1 MTGSHRNSPA
11 SGPLRMRRSSVRQRK
26 ENSPIWPKPRRR
38 RKRQAG
44 SWQAVSP
51 LSDSIP
57 RHTLQRRR
65 QLRISNRCRYG
76 TTSSPGRL
84 AQAGEVQAQLAAT
97 RTRIAE
103 NAAAQKEAD
112 ATLATHP
119 FDPQQGPVLDAE
131 LAQVIAAQRE
141 TDAGLARAAEHLKH
155 AEEKIAE
162 IKRDQ
167 AKVTG
172 LEARIAA
179 GTEEIELLKL
189 TRSVIADYVIYLMQV
204 VRSRIEGEVS
214 RIVSEI
220 TGGRYERV
228 LLDEDFNLLIR
239 DVDDDYAIDR
249 FSGGEQDDIAVALR
263 IALSR
268 YLAELHNVHES
279 TLLIFDEIFGSQDEE
294 RRNNLLTA
302 LRTQE
307 SRFPQILLISHIP
320 EMQGEFATTLIVEMG
335 TDLSSRVKAVE

>member
-1 MTGSHRNSPA
+1 M
-11 SGPLRMRRSSVRQRK
+11 
-26 ENSPIWPKPRRR
+26 
-38 RKRQAG
+38 
-44 SWQAVSP
+44 
-51 LSDSIP
+51 
-57 RHTLQRRR
+57 
-65 QLRISNRCRYG
+65 
-76 TTSSPGRL
+76 
-84 AQAGEVQAQLAAT
+84 QAQLAAT

-189 TRSVIADYVIYLMQV
+189 TRSVIADYVVYLMQV

-214 RIVSEI
+214 RIISEI
-220 TGGRYERV
+220 TGGRYEQV
-228 LLDEDFNLLIR
+228 LLDEDFNLLVR
-239 DVDDDYAIDR
+239 DVDNDYAIDR
-249 FSGGEQDDIAVALR
+249 FSGGEQDDIAVALTDR
-263 IALSR
+263 PLAVPRRAPPGPREHASSSSTRSSGARTRSGGTTCSPPCARRSPGSR
-268 YLAELHNVHES
+268 RS
-279 TLLIFDEIFGSQDEE
+279 SSSPIS
-294 RRNNLLTA
+294 RRCRA
-302 LRTQE
+302 SLRTR
-307 SRFPQILLISHIP
+307 S
-320 EMQGEFATTLIVEMG
+320 
-335 TDLSSRVKAVE
+335 